1 MDKIDKSVAESLVAK
16 FKTFGLSTYAARTYL
31 TLLSHSSASASYLC
45 KETGIPDSKMYYAL
59 SELAKKSMIIV
70 QTGTPSMYKPM
81 HPKEAISNL
90 KQQLADDTNQ
100 KITQADALAEIL
112 SPIFENAE
120 GKEEIELAYVIRR
133 RRNIV
138 KKMKDLIGSAKKEAA
153 IFISEKDLLDELIP
167 SIKEAETHVE
177 TKLALNEKLLKA
189 AKLNKLK
196 QPRILTCSCNIIIS
210 DMKTL
215 ITISSWKNEIAIMT
229 NDKGLINI
237 TRESYENPRC
247 CEETS

>member
-1 MDKIDKSVAESLVAK
+1 
-16 FKTFGLSTYAARTYL
+16 
-31 TLLSHSSASASYLC
+31 
-45 KETGIPDSKMYYAL
+45 
-59 SELAKKSMIIV
+59 
-70 QTGTPSMYKPM
+70 
-81 HPKEAISNL
+81 
-90 KQQLADDTNQ
+90 
-100 KITQADALAEIL
+100 
-112 SPIFENAE
+112 
-120 GKEEIELAYVIRR
+120 
-133 RRNIV
+133 
-138 KKMKDLIGSAKKEAA
+138 MKDHIGSAKKEAA

-167 SIKEAETHVE
+167 SIKEAETHVK

-189 AKLNKLK
+189 AKLNRLK

-237 TRESYENPRC
+237 TRESYENPKY